1 MGDIHVGTQ
10 VTLLKRIDS
19 FKLASNKLLIT
30 SNDNKIFNKT
40 VILTQRMILNVQRD
54 YFANKANR
62 F

>member
-1 MGDIHVGTQ
+1 MGDIHIGTQ

-54 YFANKANR
+54 YFANKTNR

>member
-40 VILTQRMILNVQRD
+40 VILTRRMILNVQRD

>member
-54 YFANKANR
+54 YFANKTNR